1 MACFDQRE
9 GHEMKRATVY
19 FLFLVLGSAY
29 SFAGEPGGAGELSW
43 GDPLP
48 EHFESIPVDDFLRDA
63 AYENPQDTLR
73 YDDIHLEQAEYEFRN
88 GEFARAVLYFKGEK
102 NFKALKKVL
111 KEQYGTR
118 GKKVESILA
127 KQTLQWTG
135 KETFANLNL
144 ISETEESLL
153 FLCPTKDASDMELYR
168 NWEMERK
175 IGNRLCKCPELVRMA
190 EATVADLEM
199 NEAEVGLVMEIGYGG
214 TESDVGSCIEV
225 SQNQAKGEL
234 NSRRNELQINL
245 ENARIQKEIL
255 EMECQR
261 VSMQMQQL
269 RAFVAKKR
277 TEVLEAMKQ

>member
-1 MACFDQRE
+1 
-9 GHEMKRATVY
+9 MKRMAVCILV
-19 FLFLVLGSAY
+19 LFLSSLCAI
-29 SFAGEPGGAGELSW
+29 AEEPCGAGDLVW
-43 GDPLP
+43 RGNLP
-48 EHFESIPVDDFLRDA
+48 EGFESIPVDKFLRDP
-63 AYENPQDTLR
+63 AYENPKDTLR
-73 YDDIHLEQAEYEFRN
+73 YHGISLERAEYEFQN

-111 KEQYGTR
+111 KKQYGKR
-118 GKKVESILA
+118 GEKVEPILA
-127 KQTLQWTG
+127 QQTLHWYG
-135 KETFANLNL
+135 AKTFANLNL

-175 IGNRLCKCPELVRMA
+175 IGNRLCKCPELIRMA

-199 NEAEVGLVMEIGYGG
+199 NEAEVGVVMEIGYGG

-269 RAFVAKKR
+269 GAFVAKKR
-277 TEVLEAMKQ
+277 TEVLEVMKQ